1 MSNTVMNPFLDE
13 DDIAKETTCFN
24 EHHKANVSCE
34 KTECKYWIPSKCN
47 LNCTMIGAKRGPMTL
62 QDIGDIFGVTRMR
75 VCQIEK
81 SVIQKLAGKTE
92 EISDL

>member
-1 MSNTVMNPFLDE
+1 MSDTELNPILDE
-13 DDIAKETTCFN
+13 DDIIPKTTCFN
-24 EHHKANVSCE
+24 EHYKANVSCE
-34 KTECKYWIPSKCN
+34 KTSCKYWIPNEAN
-47 LNCTMIGAKRGPMTL
+47 LNCTMIASKRGPMTL
-62 QDIGDIFGVTRMR
+62 QVIGDIFGVTRMR